1 MLDSTKTPDYTLGCL
16 QLRTMALAVIEGQ
29 AITVKTL
36 TAGNGETGGGIKS
49 TGKENDGWLHHGARI
64 YLKIGHL

>member
-1 MLDSTKTPDYTLGCL
+1 MLDGAEGLDHPFGGL
-16 QLRTMALAVIEGQ
+16 QFGAVALAVIERQ

-36 TAGNGETGGGIKS
+36 AAGNGEASGGIES

-64 YLKIGHL
+64 YLKFDPL